1 MLPRMDTMDRRM
13 DAMDRRIDE
22 RFRDM
27 AAAIA
32 RLEGLIQGIH
42 GPAAA
47 GRAQPGT
54 ERPT

>member
-1 MLPRMDTMDRRM
+1 M

-42 GPAAA
+42 GQTTA
-47 GRAQPGT
+47 GRL
-54 ERPT
+54 RPRAEHEA